1 MFNPLPFYIPFLTK
15 HGTHFV
21 YLLQTN
27 GAPST
32 YLVYNFASLLTAA
45 NALSFKQES
54 VTEIERFLDFLK
66 AIKFICQPFWALLQ
80 TKMTDFPTLLNTP
93 TREIPTLT

>member
-1 MFNPLPFYIPFLTK
+1 MFNPLPFYIPFLTR

-27 GAPST
+27 GTPST
-32 YLVYNFASLLTAA
+32 YLVYNFASLLTAT
-45 NALSFKQES
+45 NELSFKQES